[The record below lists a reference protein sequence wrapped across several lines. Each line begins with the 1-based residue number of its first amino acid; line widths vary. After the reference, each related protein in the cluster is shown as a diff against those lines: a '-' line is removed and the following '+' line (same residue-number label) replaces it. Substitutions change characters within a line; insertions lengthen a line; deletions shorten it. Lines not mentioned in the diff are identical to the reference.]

1 MFCESRLR
9 NIWKKQKYT
18 VGSRPQGDVV
28 WRSYLFHLIGIFRTM
43 DRITKLCPN
52 LKRVKILSEDL
63 ALREF
68 ERFKGI
74 EEV

>member
-1 MFCESRLR
+1 
-9 NIWKKQKYT
+9 
-18 VGSRPQGDVV
+18 
-28 WRSYLFHLIGIFRTM
+28 M